1 VTVTLLLSMYLPL
14 SPRLDPSALLPK
26 APPLSVLAGL
36 EMPAGDDERSERAAG
51 APAEAREAGKARHTV
66 ESPSRLAAP
75 KPAYPSRRP
84 RSRYVSGD
92 LAVAPSPA
100 PVAIASE
107 LKITSGFGVT
117 DGELQPIIG
126 TPPEYPA
133 AAAARNLQ
141 GQVVVEYT
149 ISRTGAVT
157 DLVVID
163 SSHDLFR
170 RAALDA
176 AQHFRYS
183 PRVVGGEAVDV
194 RGVRTTV
201 RFLLEP

>member
-1 VTVTLLLSMYLPL
+1 
-14 SPRLDPSALLPK
+14 
-26 APPLSVLAGL
+26 
-36 EMPAGDDERSERAAG
+36 
-51 APAEAREAGKARHTV
+51 
-66 ESPSRLAAP
+66 
-75 KPAYPSRRP
+75 
-84 RSRYVSGD
+84 VSGD

-157 DLVVID
+157 DLVIID